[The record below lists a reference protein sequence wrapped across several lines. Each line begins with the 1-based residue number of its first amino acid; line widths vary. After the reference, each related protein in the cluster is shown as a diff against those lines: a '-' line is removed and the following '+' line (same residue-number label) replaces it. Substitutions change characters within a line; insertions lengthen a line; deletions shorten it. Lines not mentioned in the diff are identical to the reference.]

1 VIGLDR
7 YATTDAL
14 GLADLV
20 RAGELSPAELAEL
33 ALAGCARVNDRLG
46 AVIETVSPTPA
57 EGGSPFRGVP
67 FLLKDLGATAAG
79 VRSEWGSRLAAGST
93 ADHDSELMRRFR
105 AAGLVLVGRSAASE
119 LGLLPVTETALNGT
133 TCSPW
138 SASHSAGGS
147 SGGAAAAVAA
157 GIVPVAHAND
167 GGGSIRVPA
176 ACCGVVGLKPS
187 RGRVS
192 AAPDAGDPILG
203 WAVEFA
209 VTRTVRDTAALLDA
223 VAGSSPGD
231 PYVIASHGRPFL
243 DEVGAPPGVLRV
255 AVCAESWSRI
265 PVDPE
270 NAAAA
275 AASGELLAELG
286 HDVTE
291 ASPDLDWDAFLAVET
306 PVWAATGAHGVQAL
320 AAAAGREPS
329 GDTLEPI
336 TLALYEHG
344 LRVTAGEL
352 LDAIDGMNAIS
363 RRVARLFEDVDVLLT
378 PTLPGPPL
386 PIGAFRARP
395 GESTAEIAAG
405 WERHETFTS
414 LFNLTGQPAIS
425 LPLHHHA
432 SGLPLGIQLVG
443 RFGAEATLIRLAA
456 QLEEALPWR
465 DRLPPIH
472 VTDRHEGESDERPD

>member
-7 YATTDAL
+7 YASTDGL
-14 GLADLV
+14 GLAELV
-20 RAGELSPAELAEL
+20 RDGEAAPAELVEL
-33 ALAGCARVNDRLG
+33 TLAGCARVNDRLG
-46 AVIETVSPTPA
+46 AVIETLSP
-57 EGGSPFRGVP
+57 SPSEDGAPFGGVP

-79 VRSEWGSRLAAGST
+79 VRSEWGSRLAAGSI

-105 AAGLVLVGRSAASE
+105 AAGLVLVGRTAASE
-119 LGLLPVTETALNGT
+119 LGLLPVTETALNGP

-138 SASHSAGGS
+138 SAAHSSGGS
-147 SGGAAAAVAA
+147 SGGAAAAVGA
-157 GIVPVAHAND
+157 GIVPIAHAND

-243 DEVGAPPGVLRV
+243 DEVGVPPGGLRI
-255 AVCAESWSRI
+255 AVCAKSWSHI

-275 AASGELLAELG
+275 TASGELLAALG

-306 PVWAATGAHGVQAL
+306 PVWAATTAHGVRSL
-320 AAAAGREPS
+320 AAASGREP
-329 GDTLEPI
+329 GEDTLEPI
-336 TLALYEHG
+336 TLALYERG
-344 LRVTAGEL
+344 LRLSAGEL
-352 LDAIDGMNAIS
+352 LDAIDGMNAIG

-386 PIGAFRARP
+386 PIGAFRVLP
-395 GESTAEIAAG
+395 GETATEIAAG

-425 LPLHHHA
+425 LPLHQHA
-432 SGLPLGIQLVG
+432 NGLPLGIQLVG
-443 RFGAEATLIRLAA
+443 RFGGEATLIRLAA

-472 VTDRHEGESDERPD
+472 VTRRPEEESDERPD